1 MSCGLG
7 DERDRPGRAEATAA
21 APARARA
28 RVFIATSAD
37 GFIAR
42 EDGAIDWLERAHA
55 GAPPGEDFGYQ
66 AFFDSVDA
74 LVMGRRTFEL
84 VRDFEPWPYGD
95 KPVIVL
101 TRQGTEVPATLRAR
115 VSTSAEA
122 PRALLERLGAQGLRS
137 VYLDGGLA
145 VQSFLRD
152 GLVDELIVTLVPVL
166 IGSGRPLF
174 GPLPGDV
181 ELELVESNP
190 HAGGCVQ
197 SRWRVTR
204 AGHGRR
210 D

>member
-1 MSCGLG
+1 MSG
-7 DERDRPGRAEATAA
+7 DGRDEPHRPGQADATAA

-66 AFFDSVDA
+66 AFYDSADA
-74 LVMGRRTFEL
+74 LVIGRRTFEL
-84 VRDFEPWPYGD
+84 VRGFAPWPYGD
-95 KPVIVL
+95 KPVVVL
-101 TRQGTEVPATLRAR
+101 TRQGAQVPAALHDR

-166 IGSGRPLF
+166 IGRGRPLF

-181 ELELVESNP
+181 ALELVASTSYP
-190 HAGGCVQ
+190 GGFVQ
-197 SRWRVTR
+197 NRWRVTPG
-204 AGHGRR
+204 GHGRR